1 MTPREVN
8 PTEISEEVEAEV
20 STALTKMVDDV
31 RRYEAFNAESPW
43 RPITTAPKDG
53 TAILIWP
60 AQSALTGSTECM
72 IISYVVR
79 WHDWK
84 EAWIEAS
91 GEEYD
96 TFHPTHWMPL
106 PEPPEG
112 Y

>member
-1 MTPREVN
+1 MTPREVI
-8 PTEISEEVEAEV
+8 PADISEEVEAEV
-20 STALTKMVDDV
+20 STALHKMVDDV

-43 RPITTAPKDG
+43 RPIATAPKDG
-53 TAILIWP
+53 SAILSWP
-60 AQSALTGSTECM
+60 AQSAFTGDDT
-72 IISYVVR
+72 ISYVVR
-79 WHDWK
+79 WSDWK

>member
-1 MTPREVN
+1 MKTILLDTSIDYTSWDINETGSIEMTE
-8 PTEISEEVEAEV
+8 
-20 STALTKMVDDV
+20 
-31 RRYEAFNAESPW
+31 W
-43 RPITTAPKDG
+43 QPIDTAPKDG

-72 IISYVVR
+72 TISYVVR

-96 TFHPTHWMPL
+96 TFYPTHWMPL
-106 PEPPEG
+106 PEAPK
-112 Y
+112 

>member
-1 MTPREVN
+1 MTE
-8 PTEISEEVEAEV
+8 
-20 STALTKMVDDV
+20 
-31 RRYEAFNAESPW
+31 W
-43 RPITTAPKDG
+43 QPIDTAPKDG

-72 IISYVVR
+72 TISYVVR

-96 TFHPTHWMPL
+96 TFYPTHWMPL
-106 PEPPEG
+106 PLAPKKGDE
-112 Y
+112 

>member
-1 MTPREVN
+1 MVMLEWQD
-8 PTEISEEVEAEV
+8 IS
-20 STALTKMVDDV
+20 
-31 RRYEAFNAESPW
+31 
-43 RPITTAPKDG
+43 TAPKDG

-96 TFHPTHWMPL
+96 TFYPTHWMPL
-106 PEPPEG
+106 PAPPKKGDE
-112 Y
+112 

>member
-1 MTPREVN
+1 MVMRTILLD
-8 PTEISEEVEAEV
+8 TSIDYTSWDISEAG
-20 STALTKMVDDV
+20 SIKMT
-31 RRYEAFNAESPW
+31 EW
-43 RPITTAPKDG
+43 QPIETAPKDG
-53 TAILIWP
+53 SAILIWP

-96 TFHPTHWMPL
+96 TFYPTHWMPL
-106 PEPPEG
+106 PPPPKKGDE
-112 Y
+112 